1 MTAPRRKQ
9 VALKTA
15 SSVPVSAPVKPGTF
29 PDSKHDHGKCV
40 RSALAR
46 AEIIC
51 AVHGVRLTE
60 LRRHVFE
67 LVWQS
72 HTPVGAYD
80 VLERL
85 SAGSR
90 KAQPPTV
97 YRALEFLLGQG
108 LIHRI
113 ESLNAYIG
121 CAVPGDDHAGQ
132 FLICR
137 DCGVAAELVD
147 QRIDDAIGKGAAAAG
162 FSIERPTVE
171 LEGVCARCRRS
182 TGPSKKDRGS

>member
-1 MTAPRRKQ
+1 MP
-9 VALKTA
+9 
-15 SSVPVSAPVKPGTF
+15 SSSDKPLSSSAPIQPGAF
-29 PDSKHDHGKCV
+29 PDAHHDHTKCV

-46 AEIIC
+46 AEDIC
-51 AVHGVRLTE
+51 AQHGVRLTDI
-60 LRRHVFE
+60 RRQVFE

-72 HTPVGAYD
+72 HAPVGAYD

-85 SAGSR
+85 STGAR

-97 YRALEFLLGQG
+97 YRALDFLLAQG

-121 CAVPGDDHAGQ
+121 CATPDNDHAGQ

-137 DCGVAAELVD
+137 DCGMAAELID
-147 QRIDDAIGKGAAAAG
+147 RRIDAAIGKGAQAVG
-162 FSIERPTVE
+162 FCIEHPTVE
-171 LEGVCARCRRS
+171 LEGVCAKCQKVS
-182 TGPSKKDRGS
+182 PHHD

>member
-1 MTAPRRKQ
+1 MAQSPSKP
-9 VALKTA
+9 A
-15 SSVPVSAPVKPGTF
+15 STSSSAPLKPGAF
-29 PDSKHDHGKCV
+29 PDARHDHSKCV

-46 AEIIC
+46 AEQIC
-51 AVHGVRLTE
+51 AARGVRLTDI
-60 LRRHVFE
+60 RRHVFE

-80 VLERL
+80 VLDQL
-85 SAGSR
+85 SSKSG

-97 YRALEFLLGQG
+97 YRALEFLLAQG

-121 CAVPGDDHAGQ
+121 CAVPDIDHAGQ

-137 DCGVAAELVD
+137 DCGMAAELVD
-147 QRIDDAIGKGAAAAG
+147 SRIDAAIGKGAQAVG
-162 FSIERPTVE
+162 FCIEHPTVE
-171 LEGVCARCRRS
+171 LEGVCARCRKTAS
-182 TGPSKKDRGS
+182 SHE

>member
-1 MTAPRRKQ
+1 MPQPPSKSHISTRS
-9 VALKTA
+9 T
-15 SSVPVSAPVKPGTF
+15 APVKPGSF
-29 PDSKHDHGKCV
+29 PDAHHDHAKCV

-46 AEIIC
+46 AEQIC
-51 AVHGVRLTE
+51 ASRGVRLTDI
-60 LRRHVFE
+60 RRQVFE

-72 HTPVGAYD
+72 HSPVGAYD

-85 SAGSR
+85 SDGVR

-97 YRALEFLLGQG
+97 YRALEFLLAQG

-121 CAVPGDDHAGQ
+121 CAEPDVDHDGQ

-137 DCGVAAELVD
+137 DCGRAAEL
-147 QRIDDAIGKGAAAAG
+147 IDRTIDAAIGKGARAVG
-162 FSIERPTVE
+162 FCIEHPTVE
-171 LEGVCARCRRS
+171 LEGVCAQCQKLSHRH
-182 TGPSKKDRGS
+182 D